1 MTPTVGASGAVYGV
15 LIGFGM
21 LFPNTMLMLI
31 FPPIPIKAKYAIGG
45 MILIEVYLGF
55 TNSGGNI
62 AHFAHLGGALFG
74 FLIIKY
80 WNKNSKHFF

>member
-1 MTPTVGASGAVYGV
+1 
-15 LIGFGM
+15 
-21 LFPNTMLMLI
+21 
-31 FPPIPIKAKYAIGG
+31 

-55 TNSGGNI
+55 ATSGGNI

-74 FLIIKY
+74 FLMVKY